1 MPPAP
6 RPQSPTSPSPGPGL
20 RLGALLTVGLLLAG
34 CGLRLETPHPDPL
47 EPDAVETVRQR
58 TTADAVALGVLAR
71 RTDPEGESAATGVL
85 EQVAEASEAHVASL
99 GGLYDPGPGYAPTA
113 DPEDAA
119 TQEDAT
125 QEDAAD
131 RSGTSAQDGSG
142 EQDEAEDDAEA
153 EAEDEGDEGPTE
165 ALPATLED
173 LTALLAQT
181 AATAR
186 DDVLDVEDGDLARLL
201 ASIATSRLLLAEALA
216 EATPSTQAPPS
227 GTEELEPFTIPEEL
241 PSGLTAADVTVLVR
255 SEDAAGYA
263 WEVLAARS
271 SEAARST
278 AARRAALH
286 RQRAEAWA
294 QTGALSGTGIDPRR
308 NVYTLPETLTA
319 TEDLTAARAAL
330 GEVEEGLTRTYA
342 TLVATVGLEDR
353 SAMLAGLTDAARA
366 AAAAGT
372 T

>member
-1 MPPAP
+1 MPPAQ

-20 RLGALLTVGLLLAG
+20 RLGALLAVGLLLAG

-58 TTADAVALGVLAR
+58 TTADAVALGALAR
-71 RTDPEGESAATGVL
+71 RTDPEGEAAAETAL
-85 EQVAEASEAHVASL
+85 EQVVEDSQAHVEAL
-99 GGLYDPGPGYAPTA
+99 GGVYDPGPGYAPTA
-113 DPEDAA
+113 LPPGGVDQDGAVDQDGTGAQNGTEGGGDTEDA
-119 TQEDAT
+119 EDV
-125 QEDAAD
+125 EDV
-131 RSGTSAQDGSG
+131 
-142 EQDEAEDDAEA
+142 
-153 EAEDEGDEGPTE
+153 PE
-165 ALPATLED
+165 ALPGTLED
-173 LTALLAQT
+173 LTALLSQT

-186 DDVLDVEDGDLARLL
+186 ADVLEVEDGDLARLL

-216 EATPSTQAPPS
+216 GAAPAADGPPP
-227 GTEELEPFTIPEEL
+227 GAEELEPFAVPEEL

-286 RQRAEAWA
+286 RERAEAWA
-294 QTGALSGTGIDPRR
+294 QAGALSGTGIDPRR
-308 NVYTLPETLTA
+308 NVYALPETLTA

-330 GEVEEGLTRTYA
+330 GQVEEGLSRTYA

-353 SAMLAGLTDAARA
+353 PAMLAGLTDAARA
-366 AAAAGT
+366 STAAGT
-372 T
+372 TAPTFPGLDGSEA